1 MTYRSLTPTPANIP
15 TSPATARSYTRI
27 TRPILTISGPRPKTE
42 AEIAHAAARETA
54 LLNGAFKTR
63 PAGVTYHNPRNPGP
77 YGGKPKTRPQRPA
90 FALDYSFQRRP
101 VTE

>member
-15 TSPATARSYTRI
+15 TSPATARGYARI
-27 TRPILTISGPRPKTE
+27 TRPILTLSGPRAKTA
-42 AEIAHAAARETA
+42 AEIIHAAARENAILSGTYRTA
-54 LLNGAFKTR
+54 TSTR
-63 PAGVTYHNPRNPGP
+63 APNPRNPGP
-77 YGGKPKTRPQRPA
+77 YGGKPKTRPHRPA